1 MAKERATVRRL
12 SPLNGKCVEMI
23 MEIDPID
30 YQKWVDGA
38 LIQDALPY
46 LTADEREFLMTGIT
60 PDQWKRM
67 FNNTGD

>member
-1 MAKERATVRRL
+1 
-12 SPLNGKCVEMI
+12 

-60 PDQWKRM
+60 PDQWKKM